1 VGLFVSLQVGIIYCN
16 DTYDPIYDI
25 HLLIQAHQRAAG
37 AGYVFATGEG
47 GGVAG
52 KKAGTG
58 GRVVSEGEQ
67 TAIYE
72 KPQQ

>member
-1 VGLFVSLQVGIIYCN
+1 MGLFVSLQVRIIYCN
-16 DTYDPIYDI
+16 DTYDEIYNLHI
-25 HLLIQAHQRAAG
+25 LIQTYQSAAG
-37 AGYVFATGEG
+37 AGYVLARSEG

-52 KKAGTG
+52 DETGVAG
-58 GRVVSEGEQ
+58 RAVSGGEQ

>member
-1 VGLFVSLQVGIIYCN
+1 MGFFVSLQVGIIIA
-16 DTYDPIYDI
+16 TLYDKIYNLHI
-25 HLLIQAHQRAAG
+25 LIQTHQRAAG

-52 KKAGTG
+52 NEAGVA

>member
-1 VGLFVSLQVGIIYCN
+1 MGFFVSLQVGIIIA
-16 DTYDPIYDI
+16 TVYDEIYNLHI
-25 HLLIQAHQRAAG
+25 LIQTHQRAAG

-52 KKAGTG
+52 NEAGVA